1 MDRTILIVEDH
12 VDSREMLADA
22 LGFSG
27 YKVLQASDGPQGEE
41 LAASRQP
48 DLILLDI
55 SLPTKSGLEV
65 LRSLRSQES
74 TRHIPVIA
82 LTAHARPEDEQQA
95 VQAGCNAYLTKPVKP
110 RHVIQVIARLLN
122 EDAQ

>member
-1 MDRTILIVEDH
+1 MERTILIVEDH

-22 LGFSG
+22 LEFSG
-27 YKVLQASDGPQGEE
+27 YQVLQAPDGPEGED
-41 LAASRQP
+41 LAARHLP
-48 DLILLDI
+48 DLILFDI

-65 LRSLRSQES
+65 LRALRGQEA

-95 VQAGCNAYLTKPVKP
+95 IQAGCNAYLPKPVKP
-110 RHVIQVIARLLN
+110 RQVIQEIARLLQM
-122 EDAQ
+122 ESQ